1 MCCLDVQELQ
11 VGVVLFSNIFVYR
24 TRSSNVFLTSSEV
37 DSFITHCSALTAAAT
52 CQIWWKFANNF

>member
-37 DSFITHCSALTAAAT
+37 DSFNTHCSALTGAAT
-52 CQIWWKFANNF
+52 CQI